1 MYHRFPDAAGTLEG
15 QCEHLRRRYCPVTL
29 TQVAQAFASGEALP
43 PNAVAVTVDDGY
55 RDFLLRGYPV
65 FRRFHIVPTVFLV
78 SDFVDGKRWMPG
90 DTLAYALQQTRAST
104 VEFDAP
110 DGAHRTFPIT
120 TADGRSIAH
129 RHICDALKGIGEPAR
144 RRAFEDLVRTLHVE
158 VPATPT
164 PEFEPLSWEEAR
176 RLARDGVEFGAHTRT
191 HPILSQIADR
201 TRLEDEIVWPK
212 ARIEAELGATAIHFC
227 YPNGRRQDFTDEAVA
242 IVRTAAFQTAVTTER
257 GLNVASSNPL
267 TLRRLG
273 VDPWIPLPYFEEL
286 LAGVRA
292 Q

>member
-1 MYHRFPDAAGTLEG
+1 MPVPTIHRGIRRTIAKRLLHSLRLVRAVQYVRRRGLRVLMYHRFPDAAGTLEG

-129 RHICDALKGIGEPAR
+129 RHICDALKRIGEPAR

-164 PEFEPLSWEEAR
+164 PER
-176 RLARDGVEFGAHTRT
+176 RGGSRATEWSSAPTRG
-191 HPILSQIADR
+191 
-201 TRLEDEIVWPK
+201 
-212 ARIEAELGATAIHFC
+212 RIPSC
-227 YPNGRRQDFTDEAVA
+227 RR
-242 IVRTAAFQTAVTTER
+242 
-257 GLNVASSNPL
+257 
-267 TLRRLG
+267 
-273 VDPWIPLPYFEEL
+273 
-286 LAGVRA
+286 
-292 Q
+292 